1 MAFLNDRPAARRE
14 RVDKL
19 NLNPVWS
26 EPKTRNEDGS
36 GQLLGEK

>member
-1 MAFLNDRPAARRE
+1 MAFLYGRPAARRE

-19 NLNPVWS
+19 DLSPVWS

-36 GQLLGEK
+36 AQLLGEK

>member
-1 MAFLNDRPAARRE
+1 MAFLYDRPAARRE

-26 EPKTRNEDGS
+26 EPKTRNEDCS